1 MLRAL
6 LFSSALFF
14 SLSTSAAQN
23 VLTPEVDTF
32 IEGTLA
38 SWFSSGG
45 VGVAVVRQLEDGTWN
60 VETKGY
66 GNRGDGN
73 NVTADTLFAMG
84 SSSKLFGALTTGLLI
99 ANESVTPRITLD
111 TKIADIIPGWQ
122 LADPVASEQATI
134 VDLASHRT
142 GLPGHL
148 LSYTKEDNVTSI
160 IERLRYLKPSAGFRE
175 TFQYSNIFYGVLSHL
190 TEVLSTNMK
199 FARYA
204 KQHLFDPLGMSSTT
218 FSYQVAKSSGNL
230 ASGVGRDNL
239 SLADL
244 GSAIP
249 RAMPFWANDT
259 EDGSYMSG
267 AGGMIS
273 NAKDTAVF
281 LQTLLLN
288 GQNPSTGETIIPAGV
303 IDAVTTGI
311 TVAEDMNIIKALG
324 PPEVKSLFSPTVYGA
339 GQTTSTY
346 RGHVVIQHGGD
357 VPGFHSQVSR
367 LPYDKL
373 GVAVLLNDNEFG
385 AYMRD
390 VLVYGIIDRA
400 LGLEPVDLTTPTQK
414 ALISGAKQPTSR
426 PSDAPEPSVGTI
438 SSLVGEYKA
447 PGYGSS
453 LKLCAFI
460 PNEQPTE
467 ECQAMVAGKPIVD
480 PTIPTL
486 LAEISSPLATHISL
500 RHFSGN
506 YFNLTS
512 LYVLPTGDES
522 RPFWASSTGNPR
534 LAEFAMDESGVVG
547 FGITGNFWT
556 AGGSAGT
563 REPVGDTVKDRAEV
577 YYSRS

>member
-23 VLTPEVDTF
+23 VLTTEVDTF

-267 AGGMIS
+267 AG
-273 NAKDTAVF
+273 
-281 LQTLLLN
+281 
-288 GQNPSTGETIIPAGV
+288 ETIIPAGV

-324 PPEVKSLFSPTVYGA
+324 PHPRIEAT
-339 GQTTSTY
+339 
-346 RGHVVIQHGGD
+346 HGGD

-373 GVAVLLNDNEFG
+373 GVAVLLNDHEFG